1 MCVFEISTVCF
12 PFLEF
17 FDCKI
22 ITLFCKKQVFFDKN
36 ETHTFFYYFFCLSYC
51 LLLF

>member
-12 PFLEF
+12 PFLKF

-22 ITLFCKKQVFFDKN
+22 ITLFCKKQVFLTKMR
-36 ETHTFFYYFFCLSYC
+36 HTLFFTIFFA
-51 LLLF
+51 